1 MTAPRCTVVTPIGPL
16 LVETDGAGEALRRI
30 DLVPGPGMLPAPPD
44 TPLLREAAA
53 QLLAY
58 FGGTL
63 TRFDLPLA
71 PEGTPFQQSCWQ
83 ALRTIPFG
91 ETRTYAW
98 EARAVGSPRACR
110 AVGGANHRNPLL
122 LVIPCHRVVAT
133 GGGLGGFGAG
143 ERVKRY
149 LLAHEGIALPDP
161 EPGP

>member
-1 MTAPRCTVVTPIGPL
+1 MASRCTVVTPIGPL
-16 LVETDGAGEALRRI
+16 LLETDGPGEALRRI
-30 DLVPGPGMLPAPPD
+30 DLMPGPLTNPAPPD

-71 PEGTPFQQSCWQ
+71 PEGTPFQQACWE

-98 EARAVGSPRACR
+98 EARAVGSPRAFR

-143 ERVKRY
+143 ERVKRL
-149 LLAHEGIALPDP
+149 LLAHEGITLPN
-161 EPGP
+161 PGNRP